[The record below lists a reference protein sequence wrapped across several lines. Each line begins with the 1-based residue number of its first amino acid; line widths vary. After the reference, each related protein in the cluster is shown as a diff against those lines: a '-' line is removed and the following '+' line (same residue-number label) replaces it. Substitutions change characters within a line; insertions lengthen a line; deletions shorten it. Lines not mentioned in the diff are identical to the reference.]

1 MLIIKK
7 FVKLM
12 RKTIVELYN
21 YMWFYSL
28 KYKHNVIY
36 VGSPDI
42 IVEMKSNFGNKNTTR
57 TDVWVN
63 RVLVLRGHQREAF

>member
-1 MLIIKK
+1 
-7 FVKLM
+7 M

-21 YMWFYSL
+21 YMWFYSS
-28 KYKHNVIY
+28 KYEDNVIY

-57 TDVWVN
+57 TDV
-63 RVLVLRGHQREAF
+63 